1 MQIANISVNKNPP
14 EDLCN
19 SIRSTSI
26 LSTFIAVST
35 AYSSKLFFPKV
46 SMRLSFELL
55 NCPNVLQQV
64 TIMLV
69 PQNPTA
75 RQLPKNPPSIAL
87 VTESV
92 THITTNCLQ
101 HNCHEI
107 ASASEDSSSHQAPL
121 SSFGIQSALLAPVAS
136 SISASSFPSAQ
147 SCAFFSTSGL

>member
-55 NCPNVLQQV
+55 NCPNV
-64 TIMLV
+64 
-69 PQNPTA
+69 
-75 RQLPKNPPSIAL
+75 L